1 MPSWQSTSRIGCLI
15 NNPARRAR
23 GAPTVRLQWTRV
35 PLDFRPRWRYVVDKA
50 GAANAAP
57 ALKYKFYF
65 TPHFGGYTE
74 FGIVPNK
81 IHLFDKETEQAINIK

>member
-1 MPSWQSTSRIGCLI
+1 MPSWQSILRIGCPI
-15 NNPARRAR
+15 NNSARRAR
-23 GAPTVRLQWTRV
+23 GATPPTRIQWTRV

-65 TPHFGGYTE
+65 IPHLGGYTE
-74 FGIVPNK
+74 FGIVPLLALQTAVLLLQY
-81 IHLFDKETEQAINIK
+81 I